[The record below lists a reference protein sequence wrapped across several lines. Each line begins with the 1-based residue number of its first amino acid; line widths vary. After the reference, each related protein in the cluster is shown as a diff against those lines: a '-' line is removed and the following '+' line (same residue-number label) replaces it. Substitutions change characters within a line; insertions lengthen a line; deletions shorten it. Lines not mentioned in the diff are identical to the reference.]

1 MHAILEKQTGWY
13 IKAIQAFL
21 LGLCLYGAYNI
32 RTIYLFLAIVG
43 IVLITIWQ
51 IYEKKWIQTLITVL
65 CCWGGMAVC
74 ALPQMILN
82 HKLFGVYVWKVP
94 TGDLMLFQ
102 LHCGIST
109 GRYATYVGDMALYAA
124 RGMYFE
130 DGSGQAILDG
140 LQLAEF
146 TSYGE
151 FFSLVLRHPL
161 DFAGIYMRHLLNMLY
176 PFYRTSI
183 LRISQGIKACY
194 CWCFILYCL

>member
-1 MHAILEKQTGWY
+1 MDTDVNNGIM
-13 IKAIQAFL
+13 L
-21 LGLCLYGAYNI
+21 LGRY
-32 RTIYLFLAIVG
+32 
-43 IVLITIWQ
+43 
-51 IYEKKWIQTLITVL
+51 
-65 CCWGGMAVC
+65 GGMRIA
-74 ALPQMILN
+74 ADDLN

-151 FFSLVLRHPL
+151 FSV
-161 DFAGIYMRHLLNMLY
+161 
-176 PFYRTSI
+176 
-183 LRISQGIKACY
+183 
-194 CWCFILYCL
+194 